1 MNSAEGSADVPR
13 RTSWLMRIWRGIKIF
28 LVLFVILFVA
38 GLIWRYPGYLEKERS
53 AEVAQQIRDA
63 RLTMAD
69 ADGSNLPPQPDP
81 ALVDATVEGIDANG
95 NGIRDDVELAIF
107 AKYPGV
113 ENLKLRAAE
122 LQYAKALQTVFLSF
136 TKETLTASAWE
147 QSRAYFCID
156 SISPKL
162 PITASDEEWRAI
174 DVVFKRRIN
183 EITDLVLNTAARSQ
197 RYEDAYDKYMSS
209 HASPASNYCDVMAP
223 SN

>member
-81 ALVDATVEGIDANG
+81 ALVDATVEGIDANR

-122 LQYAKALQTVFLSF
+122 LQYAKALQMYLTSVF
-136 TKETLTASAWE
+136 TKETLVAVMSQEDRASACF
-147 QSRAYFCID
+147 SV
-156 SISPKL
+156 STLL
-162 PITASDEEWRAI
+162 PPPDADDNTWGNYLRQ
-174 DVVFKRRIN
+174 KR
-183 EITDLVLNTAARSQ
+183 ESESVLTDMILNTPQ
-197 RYEDAYDKYMSS
+197 RREMHKKVFEKYMGSYGS
-209 HASPASNYCDVMAP
+209 DTSEPCDIEL
-223 SN
+223 